1 MEKFEA
7 AFKRP
12 NILNYNRVILCRC
25 LVTSPKWLCHKC
37 KYRVKS
43 TG

>member
-12 NILNYNRVILCRC
+12 NILNYNIV
-25 LVTSPKWLCHKC
+25 VDYS
-37 KYRVKS
+37 V
-43 TG
+43 